1 MEKKNS
7 IIIGS
12 GVIGSYLA
20 KLLITKKHNVVVT
33 SRKIKKNYTNYN
45 KLNIEEKVIFEKLN
59 FLKKQDILRII
70 RKYSPDSIF
79 YLSGQS
85 SLTKSVTCKKM
96 TNDSN
101 YIGAKKFL
109 EILYKYKIK
118 SKFFKANS
126 GYIFEQKNGLITIKS
141 KISKNN
147 NPYIQSQ
154 IKAYQEVRKFRNR
167 GINCSSLIFMQVESP
182 LRDNDYLI
190 KKICKHAKSKK
201 HINVGNL
208 NTIRDYSWAPEIVK
222 GVYYMTK
229 IKPRDLILSSG
240 QGITGHEILKTA
252 YRLNNL
258 DYKKY
263 FSVNKKYIR
272 PNEIRTMIGSNK
284 NHKIL
289 NKNFN
294 FKIKISGKKLVK
306 KMYDSL

>member
-1 MEKKNS
+1 MKKENS

-20 KLLITKKHNVVVT
+20 KLLITKKHNVIVT
-33 SRKIKKNYTNYN
+33 SRKIKKSYINYS
-45 KLNIEEKVIFEKLN
+45 KLNIEKKVIFEKLN
-59 FLKKQDILRII
+59 FLKKQEILRII
-70 RKYSPDSIF
+70 KKYSPDNIF

-85 SLTKSVTCKKM
+85 SLTKSINLKKI

-118 SKFFKANS
+118 AKFYKANS
-126 GYIFEQKNGLITIKS
+126 GYIFDQRNGLINIKS

-154 IKAYQEVRKFRNR
+154 IKAYQEVRKFRKR
-167 GINCSSLIFMQVESP
+167 GINCCSLIFMQVESP
-182 LRDNDYLI
+182 LRNNDFLI
-190 KKICKHAKSKK
+190 KKICVHAKLKK
-201 HINVGNL
+201 HISVGNL

-222 GVYYMTK
+222 GVYCLTK

-240 QGITGHEILKTA
+240 QGISGHEILKTA
-252 YRLNNL
+252 YKLNNL

-272 PNEIRTMIGSNK
+272 PNEIKTMIGSNK
-284 NHKIL
+284 NYNIL
-289 NKNFN
+289 SNKFN
-294 FKIKISGKKLVK
+294 FKIKIGGKKLVK
-306 KMYDSL
+306 KIYDSL